1 MVNVVMDEEGAIA
14 KRRNQGEQVNR
25 RLFEAE
31 ASTQYTLSVDDK
43 AVQADIGREEWLRR
57 QAVEIQGAVAQM
69 EIADEF
75 TKLREYR
82 SPIGKD
88 DISNIVQEVL
98 NEGQQKLQ
106 DLSPNARTL
115 ESAV

>member
-1 MVNVVMDEEGAIA
+1 MVLSQESVEEMVNVVMDEEGAIA

-57 QAVEIQGAVAQM
+57 QAVEIQGAVA
-69 EIADEF
+69 
-75 TKLREYR
+75 
-82 SPIGKD
+82 
-88 DISNIVQEVL
+88 
-98 NEGQQKLQ
+98 
-106 DLSPNARTL
+106 
-115 ESAV
+115 

>member
-1 MVNVVMDEEGAIA
+1 
-14 KRRNQGEQVNR
+14 
-25 RLFEAE
+25 
-31 ASTQYTLSVDDK
+31 
-43 AVQADIGREEWLRR
+43 
-57 QAVEIQGAVAQM
+57 M
-69 EIADEF
+69 EIADEI

>member
-1 MVNVVMDEEGAIA
+1 
-14 KRRNQGEQVNR
+14 
-25 RLFEAE
+25 
-31 ASTQYTLSVDDK
+31 
-43 AVQADIGREEWLRR
+43 
-57 QAVEIQGAVAQM
+57 M

-98 NEGQQKLQ
+98 NEGQQKLTVCEGVGWG
-106 DLSPNARTL
+106 NKI
-115 ESAV
+115 